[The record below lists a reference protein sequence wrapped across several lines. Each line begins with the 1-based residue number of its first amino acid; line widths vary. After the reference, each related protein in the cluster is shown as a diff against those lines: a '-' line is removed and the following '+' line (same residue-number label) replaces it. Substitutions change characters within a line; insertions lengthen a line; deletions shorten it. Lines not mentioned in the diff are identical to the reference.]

1 MKNPLSPILRAARRL
16 RAEAAEADL
25 AFLEARAPHAIAQ
38 QRALVAHLR
47 QRAGMPALSA
57 NSEDIRRAVERRSKQ
72 HTVLS

>member
-57 NSEDIRRAVERRSKQ
+57 NSEDIRRAVERRAKQ

>member
-1 MKNPLSPILRAARRL
+1 MSILAPILRAARRL